1 MTDMENRNTILNE
14 LKEIS
19 PVVAQIGFQ
28 LPYQVPAGY
37 FEGLPEQILAR
48 VKGSEEEGSP
58 VLGSKKDNPYHV
70 PQGYFENF
78 AANILQRIKANEAQT
93 AKDELEALS
102 PLLSGLSKKTP
113 FSTPAGYFEELT
125 DNAVAGARAID
136 FVNEELENLSPL
148 MNSLKGKNVY
158 EVPAGY
164 FEQLPEQVLQRA
176 KKQPGKTVSMNF
188 TRRIVRYAA
197 AAVVAGLIITA
208 AWLYLGNGGNT
219 IDPALA
225 GIEEVSEE
233 DLQNFIENQTVNPAE
248 TSVIAS
254 VNVEMDAEDL
264 QEMLADVSDEE
275 LMKYLDQFGAKDNL
289 TN

>member
-1 MTDMENRNTILNE
+1 MDMENRITILNE
-14 LKEIS
+14 LNEIS
-19 PVVAQIGFQ
+19 PVVAQVGFQ
-28 LPYQVPAGY
+28 NPYEVPAGY
-37 FEGLPEQILAR
+37 FEGLPEHILAL
-48 VKGSEEEGSP
+48 VKGDESSP
-58 VLGSKKDNPYHV
+58 VLPAKDLNPYSV

-78 AANILQRIKANEAQT
+78 ATSLLQRIKAHEAVS

-113 FSTPAGYFEELT
+113 FSTPEGYFDELT
-125 DNAVAGARAID
+125 DNAIAGAKAID

-148 MNSLKGKNVY
+148 MSSLKGVNVY

-164 FEQLPEQVLQRA
+164 FEQLPQQVLQKVKA
-176 KKQPGKTVSMNF
+176 QPGRVVPMNF
-188 TRRIVRYAA
+188 TRKVVRYAA

-208 AWLYLGNGGNT
+208 AWLYMGRGEGGP
-219 IDPALA
+219 IVDPVA
-225 GIEEVSEE
+225 GIEAVSDEA
-233 DLQNFIENQTVNPAE
+233 LQDFVENQAVSPAE

-254 VNVEMDAEDL
+254 ANVEMDAEDL

-275 LMKYLDQFGAKDNL
+275 LQSYIEKYNPKDIL